1 VRKIRGNGAGIY
13 EVFKTVFI
21 EEAVSR
27 TQVFDW
33 FRCLK
38 YGCTSVEIN
47 EISWRPES
55 NRNEDMIA
63 KAHDIVTADL
73 RTICREV
80 AVVKRNF
87 VSRKGNLTNNMGR
100 RLLSTKFLP
109 LLLTAVASYFLEN
122 LETDENF
129 PENFVTLPQNY
140 ENLDR

>member
-1 VRKIRGNGAGIY
+1 MRKIRGNGAGSY
-13 EVFKTVFI
+13 EVLKTVFI

-38 YGCTSVEIN
+38 YGCTSVEIK

-73 RTICREV
+73 RTISREV
-80 AVVKRNF
+80 AVEKRNF
-87 VSRKGNLTNNMGR
+87 CLTQG
-100 RLLSTKFLP
+100 KF
-109 LLLTAVASYFLEN
+109 N
-122 LETDENF
+122 
-129 PENFVTLPQNY
+129 
-140 ENLDR
+140 